1 MADFTSIA
9 AVGSSLVRYLSHCF
23 SQQQPLDNGGN
34 NATETSVVLA
44 RTEDLDVDDNPLI
57 TPPCLSIFLYRVD
70 YNNATRAAW
79 SSVSQAKG
87 RAYLPLECHFL
98 MIPWGTTAE
107 QEYRILGRTLQ
118 CLEDTPILSG
128 PLLDPVTNWGAGDSI
143 QVCLEDLSTED
154 LMRIFDSLPLDYKL
168 CSPYMAKVVVLEGR
182 RQEVQRDV
190 ARADTHLTA
199 KVELP

>member
-23 SQQQPLDNGGN
+23 SQQQPLESGGN
-34 NATETSVVLA
+34 NTAETSVVLA
-44 RTEDLDVDDNPLI
+44 RTEDLDVSDNPVI

-70 YNNATRAAW
+70 FNSATRAAW
-79 SSVSQAKG
+79 SSVGQAKG
-87 RAYLPLECHFL
+87 RGFLPLECHFL
-98 MIPWGTTAE
+98 MIPWGTSAE

-118 CLEDTPILSG
+118 CLEDTPILTG
-128 PLLDPVTNWGAGDSI
+128 PLLDPVTNWNAGDSV

-168 CSPYMAKVVVLEGR
+168 CTPYMAKVLLLEGR
-182 RQEVQRDV
+182 RQEPLKETSNAQLRFSP
-190 ARADTHLTA
+190 
-199 KVELP
+199 KVTE